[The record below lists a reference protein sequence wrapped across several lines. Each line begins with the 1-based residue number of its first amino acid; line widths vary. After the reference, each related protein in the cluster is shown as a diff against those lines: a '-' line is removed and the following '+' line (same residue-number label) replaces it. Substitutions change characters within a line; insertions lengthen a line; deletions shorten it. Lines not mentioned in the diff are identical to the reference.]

1 MYECVIR
8 QALIGDFDSV
18 FPLLRQL
25 WQDKELDKNALRTI
39 FTRCLDSDI
48 EKYFVAEKDGRV
60 IGFCSFTIKNSLWQ
74 EGYIGYISELVV
86 DSAFRRYGIGTALL
100 NEVIAYAAAKGCRRI
115 ELDSTFHRE
124 EAHAFYEKSGFKKS
138 AIHFSRKLATVYH

>member
-8 QALIGDFDSV
+8 PALIGDFDSI

-25 WQDKELDKNALRTI
+25 WPDRELDEKALRTI
-39 FTRCLDSDI
+39 FARCLNLDN
-48 EKYFVAEKDGRV
+48 EKYFVADKDGIV
-60 IGFCSFTIKNSLWQ
+60 VGFCSFTIKNSLWQ
-74 EGYIGYISELVV
+74 GGYIGYISELVV

-100 NEVIAYAAAKGCRRI
+100 NEVIACAAGKGCKRI

-138 AIHFSRKLATVYH
+138 AIHFSRKLATVYQ